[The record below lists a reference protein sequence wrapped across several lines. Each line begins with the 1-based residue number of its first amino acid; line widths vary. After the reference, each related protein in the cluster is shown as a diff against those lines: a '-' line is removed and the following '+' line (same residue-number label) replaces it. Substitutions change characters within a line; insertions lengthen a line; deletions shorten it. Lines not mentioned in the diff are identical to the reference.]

1 MRVVEHAVI
10 LNEEDIVTFLL
21 DKVLEIPNGY
31 LVYQEK
37 RSWPGIEKEVSPF
50 GVESYHVIVPVDIGK
65 NFKSVFLL
73 PVGDRRE
80 GEVRKVVEGKVL
92 LLDGKDMCTFLECKG
107 YEAECG
113 IEFIFQGKGITVKRE
128 IKRFGKRGY
137 HVMVPKEIG
146 KDFKKVIIVP
156 AEQ

>member
-1 MRVVEHAVI
+1 MRVVENAVI

-21 DKVLEIPNGY
+21 DKVLEVPNGY
-31 LVYQEK
+31 LVYQEN
-37 RSWPGIEKEVSPF
+37 RFWPVIEKEVSPF
-50 GVESYHVIVPVDIGK
+50 GIEGYHVIIPVEIGK
-65 NFKSVFLL
+65 NFKNVFLL

-80 GEVRKVVEGKVL
+80 GEVRKVIEGKVF

-113 IEFIFQGKGITVKRE
+113 IEFIFQGKGLIAKRE

-146 KDFKKVIIVP
+146 ERFGRIFLVP
-156 AEQ
+156 RG